1 MQTKGD
7 KVPLHSL
14 EEECDEDEVDR
25 NLILPHGTEQQT
37 VIDLVINVKSAVL
50 LHKEQPETCL
60 QVFARKMFPDR
71 AKSEHT
77 VVPMEENDTTAYNPF
92 FKVTFGSITVRV
104 LLTLS
109 DP

>member
-14 EEECDEDEVDR
+14 EEEYEEDEVDR
-25 NLILPHGTEQQT
+25 NLILPHGTQQQT

-50 LHKEQPETCL
+50 LHKEQPETYL
-60 QVFARKMFPDR
+60 QAFARKMFPDR
-71 AKSEHT
+71 ARSEHT
-77 VVPMEENDTTAYNPF
+77 IVPMEENDAATYNPF

-104 LLTLS
+104 HLTLS